1 MDMEAW
7 LQPGPRMAAA
17 GIAVLAGSALALQFG
32 LDIVERG
39 RDPASAASHL
49 YGWFTIWSNTAVAL
63 IAGHAAL
70 LGRARGPGHPA
81 LLAASAVWIAVVGV
95 IYNTLLAQLNHPPT
109 LTRQLIDM
117 VFHTITPVAWP
128 AWWLWGRPAGSL
140 RWGHLAAV
148 LPLPLLYCAFSLW
161 VGGQTGRY
169 AYFFIDVGRF
179 GWSQVIVNII
189 GLAAFFVGLM
199 AAAIAWDRTRVS
211 RPVPK
216 G

>member
-1 MDMEAW
+1 MEAW

-17 GIAVLAGSALALQFG
+17 SIAMLAGGALMAQFA

-39 RDPASAASHL
+39 RDPAGEIAHL

-63 IAGHAAL
+63 IAGHCAL

-95 IYNTLLAQLNHPPT
+95 VYNTLLSQYNHPPT
-109 LTRQLIDM
+109 VARQLIDM
-117 VFHTITPVAWP
+117 VFHMITPLAWP
-128 AWWLWGRPAGSL
+128 AWWLWGRPAGAL
-140 RWGHLAAV
+140 RWGHLVAV

-161 VGGQTGRY
+161 VGSQTGRY
-169 AYFFIDVGRF
+169 AYFFIDAGKL
-179 GWSQVIVNII
+179 GWGQVALNII
-189 GLAAFFVGLM
+189 GLAGFFVGLM
-199 AAAIAWDRTRVS
+199 AAAIAWDRARAVQPVS
-211 RPVPK
+211 R